1 MTDKLARLL
10 FFIRNWFLNPH
21 PRVTDPEKVQRSQLL
36 STILLVLIVLDISIL
51 AIVLKKDPTDIQE
64 PEVRGAIL
72 LLGIV
77 IAMYIL
83 NRLGYNRYAAAGII
97 VPFVTI
103 FIYVAFSSSGKAVFL
118 SFLLIPI
125 LLTAIFFSLG
135 WTSLISG
142 TILLLILVLLMF
154 QDQVSETSPFWT
166 LRNMWF
172 LLLLVTGLLI
182 TFMWHLRTLEQIRQ
196 GELKRINNELEE
208 DIKLRKLAESAQ
220 RQSEEHYRGA
230 ITAAGLVPYVI
241 DYREKRFQFIGE
253 DVLKLTGYTS
263 QEIQPAILR
272 ERIQEEYSWGQN
284 ASLTTEEA
292 RGMFRSGQLREWRS
306 DMRILTRTGESRW
319 ISDASIAIAGEDG
332 RADGAIGILQDI
344 TIRKKTEVE
353 HEKLIKE
360 LESRNA
366 ELERFTYTVS
376 HDLRNPLVTI
386 KGFVGMLEKDLHESR
401 EDKVASDLRRI
412 ENAADKMQ
420 SLLADL
426 LELSRVGRI
435 TNPPEEVNLAEVIKE
450 AIETLDARLRS
461 KNVIVHCSLDL
472 PTVYGDR
479 IRLREVFENLLDNA
493 AKYMGNQPNP
503 MIGIDSRVDDGETV
517 FFVKDNGIGIE
528 PQYQKKIFGLFD
540 KLNPTSEG
548 TGIGLALIK
557 RIIEVH
563 GGRIWVESEG
573 LGTGSTFCFT
583 IPAKK

>member
-1 MTDKLARLL
+1 
-10 FFIRNWFLNPH
+10 
-21 PRVTDPEKVQRSQLL
+21 
-36 STILLVLIVLDISIL
+36 
-51 AIVLKKDPTDIQE
+51 
-64 PEVRGAIL
+64 
-72 LLGIV
+72 
-77 IAMYIL
+77 
-83 NRLGYNRYAAAGII
+83 
-97 VPFVTI
+97 
-103 FIYVAFSSSGKAVFL
+103 
-118 SFLLIPI
+118 LIPI

-172 LLLLVTGLLI
+172 LLLAVTGLLI

>member
-10 FFIRNWFLNPH
+10 LFIRNWFLNPH
-21 PRVTDPEKVQRSQLL
+21 PRVTNPEKVQRSQLL
-36 STILLVLIVLDISIL
+36 STILLVLIILDTSIL

-64 PEVRGAIL
+64 PEVRGAIF

-77 IAMYIL
+77 IGMYVL
-83 NRLGYNRYAAAGII
+83 NRVGYNRYAAAGII
-97 VPFVTI
+97 VPFVPI
-103 FIYVAFSSSGKAVFL
+103 FIYIAFSSSGKAAFL

-142 TILLLILVLLMF
+142 TILLIILVLLMF
-154 QDQVSETSPFWT
+154 QDQVSQASPFWT
-166 LRNMWF
+166 LRDMWF
-172 LLLLVTGLLI
+172 LLLLATGLLI
-182 TFMWHLRTLEQIRQ
+182 TFMWHLSTLEQISQ
-196 GELKRINNELEE
+196 GELKRINHELEE
-208 DIKLRKLAESAQ
+208 DIKLRELAESAQ
-220 RQSEEHYRGA
+220 RQSEELYRGA

-241 DYREKRFQFIGE
+241 DYREKRFKFIGE
-253 DVLKLTGYTS
+253 DVLKLTGYTA
-263 QEIQPAILR
+263 QEIQPVILR
-272 ERIQEEYSWGQN
+272 ERIQEEYTWGPN

-292 RGMFRSGQLREWRS
+292 RVMFRSGQLREWRS

-319 ISDASIAIAGEDG
+319 ISDTSVEIAGEDG
-332 RADGAIGILQDI
+332 KADGAIGILQDI

-353 HEKLIKE
+353 HERLIKE

-386 KGFVGMLEKDLHESR
+386 KGFVGMLEKDLNEGR

-420 SLLADL
+420 ALLADL
-426 LELSRVGRI
+426 LELSRIGRI
-435 TNPPEEVNLAEVIKE
+435 MNPPEEVNLAAVIKE

-461 KNVIVHCSLDL
+461 KNVIVHCSFDL
-472 PTVYGDR
+472 PMVYGDR

-493 AKYMGNQPNP
+493 AKYMGNQPDP

-528 PQYQKKIFGLFD
+528 PQYQNKIFGLFD

-573 LGTGSTFCFT
+573 LGKGSTFCFT
-583 IPAKK
+583 IPNKK

>member
-10 FFIRNWFLNPH
+10 LFIRNWFLNPH
-21 PRVTDPEKVQRSQLL
+21 PRVTNPEKVQRSQLL
-36 STILLVLIVLDISIL
+36 STILLVLIILDTSIL

-64 PEVRGAIL
+64 PEVRGAIF

-77 IAMYIL
+77 IGMYVL
-83 NRLGYNRYAAAGII
+83 NRVGYNRYAAAGII

-103 FIYVAFSSSGKAVFL
+103 FIYIAFSSSGKAAFL

-142 TILLLILVLLMF
+142 TILLIILVLLMF
-154 QDQVSETSPFWT
+154 QDQVSQTSPFWT
-166 LRNMWF
+166 LRDMWF
-172 LLLLVTGLLI
+172 LLLLATGLLI
-182 TFMWHLRTLEQIRQ
+182 TFMWHLSTLEQISQ
-196 GELKRINNELEE
+196 GELKRINHELEE
-208 DIKLRKLAESAQ
+208 DIKLRELAESAQ
-220 RQSEEHYRGA
+220 RQSEELYRGA

-241 DYREKRFQFIGE
+241 DYREKRFKFIGE
-253 DVLKLTGYTS
+253 DVLKLTGYTA
-263 QEIQPAILR
+263 QEIQPVILR
-272 ERIQEEYSWGQN
+272 ERIQEEYTWGPN

-292 RGMFRSGQLREWRS
+292 RVMFRSGQLREWRS

-319 ISDASIAIAGEDG
+319 ISDTSVEIAGEDG
-332 RADGAIGILQDI
+332 KADGAIGILQDI

-353 HEKLIKE
+353 HERLIKE

-386 KGFVGMLEKDLHESR
+386 KGFVGMLEKDLNEGR

-420 SLLADL
+420 ALLADL
-426 LELSRVGRI
+426 LELSRIGRI
-435 TNPPEEVNLAEVIKE
+435 MNPPEEVNLAAVIKE

-461 KNVIVHCSLDL
+461 KNVIVHCSFDL
-472 PTVYGDR
+472 PMVYGDR

-493 AKYMGNQPNP
+493 AKYMGNQPDP

-528 PQYQKKIFGLFD
+528 PQYQNKIFGLFD

-573 LGTGSTFCFT
+573 LGKGSTFCFT
-583 IPAKK
+583 IPNKK